1 MLACTFNSS
10 SSYTHSTHPLNLLT
24 LHIMKRS
31 PGHVQVIVYA
41 EVIRPLHIQLNLWTH
56 STRSHYTYN
65 KLKKTFNSSSVQVV
79 SSSTGPHL
87 SALLKD
93 VTVAGVVVA
102 RRPRLAV
109 HVRDVRGSW
118 VQLQVERELYVCLEN
133 TFLVLQVFVFVLF
146 GWFTRS
152 RVERMWS
159 RLNWSLRFVNTYLA
173 DELQSPSSSAVN
185 ITLYFL
191 RRTMIRWY
199 FPPGSFNCLCNQ
211 STQYGVYGTIAMW
224 DTKTETI

>member
-31 PGHVQVIVYA
+31 PGQVQVIVYA
-41 EVIRPLHIQLNLWTH
+41 EVIRPLYTFNLISEHIQLVLIIRLT
-56 STRSHYTYN
+56 
-65 KLKKTFNSSSVQVV
+65 KKPFNSSLVQVV

-191 RRTMIRWY
+191 CGTMDPLIIPSW
-199 FPPGSFNCLCNQ
+199 F
-211 STQYGVYGTIAMW
+211 T
-224 DTKTETI
+224 

>member
-1 MLACTFNSS
+1 M
-10 SSYTHSTHPLNLLT
+10 
-24 LHIMKRS
+24 
-31 PGHVQVIVYA
+31 
-41 EVIRPLHIQLNLWTH
+41 
-56 STRSHYTYN
+56 
-65 KLKKTFNSSSVQVV
+65 V

-102 RRPRLAV
+102 RGPRLAV

-191 RRTMIRWY
+191 RRTMIHWY
-199 FPPGSFNCLCNQ
+199 FPPGSFNCLFNQ
-211 STQYGVYGTIAMW
+211 STQWILSVGHHVNVGHKNRDNYN
-224 DTKTETI
+224 KTSKAQTNNK

>member
-1 MLACTFNSS
+1 M
-10 SSYTHSTHPLNLLT
+10 
-24 LHIMKRS
+24 
-31 PGHVQVIVYA
+31 
-41 EVIRPLHIQLNLWTH
+41 
-56 STRSHYTYN
+56 
-65 KLKKTFNSSSVQVV
+65 V

-93 VTVAGVVVA
+93 VTVAGVVIA
-102 RRPRLAV
+102 RGPRLAV

-118 VQLQVERELYVCLEN
+118 VQLQVLRELYVCLEN

-173 DELQSPSSSAVN
+173 DELQPPSSSAVN
-185 ITLYFL
+185 ITPYLLRGTMICWYISLLVHLIVYATNPPIMASLYFG
-191 RRTMIRWY
+191 IWKQ
-199 FPPGSFNCLCNQ
+199 NQ
-211 STQYGVYGTIAMW
+211 LKQKKQNINKQW
-224 DTKTETI
+224 IQIQI

>member
-1 MLACTFNSS
+1 M
-10 SSYTHSTHPLNLLT
+10 
-24 LHIMKRS
+24 
-31 PGHVQVIVYA
+31 
-41 EVIRPLHIQLNLWTH
+41 
-56 STRSHYTYN
+56 
-65 KLKKTFNSSSVQVV
+65 V

-102 RRPRLAV
+102 RGPRLAV

-173 DELQSPSSSAVN
+173 DELQSASSSAVN
-185 ITLYFL
+185 ITPYFL
-191 RRTMIRWY
+191 RRTMICWYFFLRGTMIRWY

-211 STQYGVYGTIAMW
+211 STQWILSVGHHVNVGHKNRDNYN
-224 DTKTETI
+224 KTSQTQTNNK

>member
-41 EVIRPLHIQLNLWTH
+41 EVIRPLHTFN
-56 STRSHYTYN
+56 SFSSYN
-65 KLKKTFNSSSVQVV
+65 KLKKPFNSSSVQVV

-93 VTVAGVVVA
+93 VTIAGVVVA

-173 DELQSPSSSAVN
+173 DELQSP
-185 ITLYFL
+185 I
-191 RRTMIRWY
+191 
-199 FPPGSFNCLCNQ
+199 
-211 STQYGVYGTIAMW
+211 
-224 DTKTETI
+224 